1 MFWLFITYGLIGLNV
16 QDEKKISPHLG
27 NACLQVMFIIK
38 TVVIATK
45 KP

>member
-16 QDEKKISPHLG
+16 QDEKKIPPQLG
-27 NACLQVMFIIK
+27 NSCLQVVFIIK